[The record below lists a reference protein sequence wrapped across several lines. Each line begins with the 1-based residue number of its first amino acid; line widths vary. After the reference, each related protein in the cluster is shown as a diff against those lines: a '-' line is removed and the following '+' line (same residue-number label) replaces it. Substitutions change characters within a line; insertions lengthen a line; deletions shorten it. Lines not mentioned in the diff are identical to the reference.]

1 MLVIWFIIKIFILNT
16 LKKSWLIH
24 RVFLLTDLREMV
36 FENQGEEAND
46 DRRIISPHFQAGLCC
61 THSCFCP
68 FCCPQ
73 SHWLFCLALKETPCL
88 RGLLE
93 CVESS
98 WGRKMCKIRERTH
111 MESQM
116 RVCLS
121 LNVYIYAFSR
131 RFYPKRLT
139 GYYYY
144 FYRYVCSLGIEP
156 MTFCAAIAMVST
168 SEPQEHTEQTVN
180 VYLVLPSAS
189 IHAHVPLNSQLR
201 MERLTSLLPL
211 DWKPQGQQRMMG
223 NCRGMWALVWVQVMN
238 AVGRS
243 SGHNGSLLMHNV
255 SITCE
260 QQTLKNYHWKKNI
273 LTYSKQYSTF
283 LWWLI
288 ISL

>member
-1 MLVIWFIIKIFILNT
+1 M
-16 LKKSWLIH
+16 
-24 RVFLLTDLREMV
+24 LTDLREMV
-36 FENQGEEAND
+36 FEDQGEEAND

-139 GYYYY
+139 GYYY
-144 FYRYVCSLGIEP
+144 FFLSVCVFPWNWAHELLH
-156 MTFCAAIAMVST
+156 CST

-189 IHAHVPLNSQLR
+189 IHARSIEFPAPYGTPNIFA
-201 MERLTSLLPL
+201 TSGLEAPRTAEDDGKLP
-211 DWKPQGQQRMMG
+211 W
-223 NCRGMWALVWVQVMN
+223 
-238 AVGRS
+238 
-243 SGHNGSLLMHNV
+243 HV
-255 SITCE
+255 SISLGAGYEC
-260 QQTLKNYHWKKNI
+260 
-273 LTYSKQYSTF
+273 SGA
-283 LWWLI
+283 I
-288 ISL
+288 IRSQDPYWCTMCL